1 MRNHV
6 SIQHDIDDSPW
17 WMMNEEIDKLIL
29 GHLERRPKAKA
40 QDIYKLLYQGVFGV
54 GHIISDRTW
63 PVLVE
68 EANRIN
74 LDDHS
79 EDPLLEPVSPDGS
92 MVRVNLRQYLRA
104 GESLETLFD
113 VMRESAKHRGDP
125 EVFLDYWSEFKRMV
139 DIGLLSFPDDEIHAL
154 DEQIKIDGVKPRH
167 HTEPYRVAYYPAYR
181 VVLLEIYR
189 EKMANSG

>member
-1 MRNHV
+1 
-6 SIQHDIDDSPW
+6 
-17 WMMNEEIDKLIL
+17 MMNEEIDKLIL